1 MPDHMKMQLN
11 ISGMTKRNQ
20 DLPLVTVNK
29 VCGHSLILRLV
40 YLSIGA
46 IQPFDI
52 ETSRQK
58 LMRCLQHDVFIS
70 LKHPDSMM
78 PF

>member
-1 MPDHMKMQLN
+1 MKKLVN
-11 ISGMTKRNQ
+11 ISGVTKRNQ
-20 DLPLVTVNK
+20 DLPLVCVNK
-29 VCGHSLILRLV
+29 VYGHALILRLV

-46 IQPFDI
+46 MQPFDI
-52 ETSRQK
+52 QTTRQK
-58 LMRCLQHDVFIS
+58 LMRCLQDDAFIS

>member
-1 MPDHMKMQLN
+1 MCCRR
-11 ISGMTKRNQ
+11 IYFRTSASRNRM
-20 DLPLVTVNK
+20 DKTGAINA
-29 VCGHSLILRLV
+29 HSTDQRFVGIG

-52 ETSRQK
+52 ETTRQK
-58 LMRCLQHDVFIS
+58 LMRCLQHDAFIS